1 MKRFKTFF
9 CAALCALLVCGC
21 AQPAENA
28 VPTAAP
34 TLAPTPEP
42 TPEPTT
48 EPLLPV
54 VEYNLCD
61 GDCIEADFDG
71 DGVSDSITFSG
82 EMEVTFTVKA
92 AGCEEFTCTMPCAF
106 GRGSVLG
113 LDFGD
118 GAYTWIF
125 SSNMGFNGGAGA
137 IYTTVY
143 RLQDGKYELFLE
155 SLPMQQFT
163 GSIGADGASLTI
175 ESVTG
180 LVQEGVL
187 AENGSEIIANTTLET
202 DPICLVSWVYE
213 EEAGRYDVVVNQYV
227 YSSAMHIA
235 GVAMCHTQ
243 LCFSD
248 GEFSVVR
255 QWADLR

>member
-1 MKRFKTFF
+1 MSNGNLILRIHPNNHSAHNLTHIIAIKTDIRRL
-9 CAALCALLVCGC
+9 ANP
-21 AQPAENA
+21 QA
-28 VPTAAP
+28 V
-34 TLAPTPEP
+34 L
-42 TPEPTT
+42 
-48 EPLLPV
+48 
-54 VEYNLCD
+54 
-61 GDCIEADFDG
+61 
-71 DGVSDSITFSG
+71 
-82 EMEVTFTVKA
+82 
-92 AGCEEFTCTMPCAF
+92 
-106 GRGSVLG
+106 RR
-113 LDFGD
+113 
-118 GAYTWIF
+118 
-125 SSNMGFNGGAGA
+125 
-137 IYTTVY
+137 

-163 GSIGADGASLTI
+163 GSIGADGASVSI

-213 EEAGRYDVVVNQYV
+213 EEAGRYDVVLDQYV

>member
-9 CAALCALLVCGC
+9 CAALCALLLCGC
-21 AQPAENA
+21 AQPAENV

-34 TLAPTPEP
+34 TLAPTPAP
-42 TPEPTT
+42 TPEPTP

-61 GDCIEADFDG
+61 GDRIEADFDG

-143 RLQDGKYELFLE
+143 RLQNGKYELFLE

-163 GSIGADGASLTI
+163 GSIGADGASVSI
-175 ESVTG
+175 ERV
-180 LVQEGVL
+180 
-187 AENGSEIIANTTLET
+187 
-202 DPICLVSWVYE
+202 
-213 EEAGRYDVVVNQYV
+213 
-227 YSSAMHIA
+227 
-235 GVAMCHTQ
+235 
-243 LCFSD
+243 
-248 GEFSVVR
+248 
-255 QWADLR
+255 